1 MYLPNLPF
9 DIESGVVCQSVS
21 NKNNSVLFSKSQI
34 ATENSNLSS
43 NCLKY
48 QYYHVPSR
56 PFQGCS
62 TRTTH
67 GCFPEVKQQNLCIKR
82 LTENNHIFQRNL
94 FLYHNLH
101 PYSILGSLLLS
112 HLSEWSPF
120 RRDTAKNN
128 LSDPFIYFNSSSHEP
143 CVVKFYIPLTWKWY
157 ILSSG
162 AYLFWPW

>member
-1 MYLPNLPF
+1 MYISCVHTTNHYTKRQYSVKDNDLSTTCRDWLLLRFVPQQDSSDVF
-9 DIESGVVCQSVS
+9 AKSTIWYRIGVVCQSVS
-21 NKNNSVLFSKSQI
+21 NKNNSVSFSKSQI

-62 TRTTH
+62 TRTAQ
-67 GCFPEVKQQNLCIKR
+67 GCFPEVKQQNLCIKH

-112 HLSEWSPF
+112 HRSEVI
-120 RRDTAKNN
+120 T
-128 LSDPFIYFNSSSHEP
+128 L
-143 CVVKFYIPLTWKWY
+143 
-157 ILSSG
+157 
-162 AYLFWPW
+162 